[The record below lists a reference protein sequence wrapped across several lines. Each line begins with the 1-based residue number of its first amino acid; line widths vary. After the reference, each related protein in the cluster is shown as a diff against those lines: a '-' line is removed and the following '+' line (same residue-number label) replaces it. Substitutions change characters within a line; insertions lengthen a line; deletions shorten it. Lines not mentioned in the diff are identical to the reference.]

1 MNHRSQKIT
10 PTSTDDRISK
20 GSISSPDAIHQGF
33 CGVIRGEEGV
43 LLKKRKKGRVCRGF
57 REVHSGERIFLKN
70 AGDFIIGQLIK
81 KADTAFSS
89 YRIRTIHP
97 AVAATIRTVATTV
110 VWLARI
116 VTAIGRL
123 GRHGVV
129 RITPPP

>member
-1 MNHRSQKIT
+1 
-10 PTSTDDRISK
+10 
-20 GSISSPDAIHQGF
+20 
-33 CGVIRGEEGV
+33 
-43 LLKKRKKGRVCRGF
+43 
-57 REVHSGERIFLKN
+57 LKN